1 MYLSLVENKKPGC
14 GEEMFSGLIVCALC
28 VLSGKFHRGDKC
40 RGIKTE
46 EAWHLQGR
54 CAPGGLAS
62 TGSCAPK
69 GVASI
74 KQLYNKDLES
84 TGERYTESL
93 VSTKKTHT
101 EETTFS

>member
-28 VLSGKFHRGDKC
+28 VLSGKFHSGDKC

-62 TGSCAPK
+62 TGALCTQGCGIYEAAVQQ
-69 GVASI
+69 GLGI
-74 KQLYNKDLES
+74 HW
-84 TGERYTESL
+84 GE
-93 VSTKKTHT
+93 VH
-101 EETTFS
+101 